1 MANPG
6 PNIVAES
13 GIRAQSVVGFSI
25 TGTSITAGLSAEY
38 TVTINGLAVGDI
50 VCAQGSTGNAT
61 IMLGAYVSAA
71 NTLKVR
77 VLNPTAGALTP
88 GNTGYSVLVVR
99 PYPSAANTVDFLVTS
114 AANSGAIPLSA

>member
-25 TGTSITAGLSAEY
+25 TGTSISAGLSAEY
-38 TVTINGLAVGDI
+38 TVTVNGLAVGD
-50 VCAQGSTGNAT
+50 VVYASGATGNAT

-77 VLNPTAGALTP
+77 VLNPTAGSLTP

-99 PYPSAANTVDFLVTS
+99 PYPAASSTVDFLVTS

>member
-25 TGTSITAGLSAEY
+25 TGTSIGTNLSAEY
-38 TVTINGLAVGDI
+38 TVTINGLALGDF
-50 VCAQGSTGNAT
+50 VSAQGSTGNAT
-61 IMLGAYVSAA
+61 IMTGAYVSAA

-77 VLNPTAGALTP
+77 VFNPTAGSLTP
-88 GNTGYSVLVVR
+88 GNTGYAVLVVR
-99 PYPSAANTVDFLVTS
+99 PYPSAANTTDFLVNS
-114 AANSGAIPLSA
+114 PANSGAIPLSA

>member
-13 GIRAQSVVGFSI
+13 GIRAQSVIGFSI
-25 TGTSITAGLSAEY
+25 TGTSISSNLSAEY
-38 TVTINGLAVGDI
+38 TVTINGLDVNDFVFAE
-50 VCAQGSTGNAT
+50 GSTGNAT

-88 GNTGYSVLVVR
+88 GNTGYTLLVVR
-99 PYPSAANTVDFLVTS
+99 AYPLPSSTVDFLVNS
-114 AANSGAIPLSA
+114 PANSGAIPVSA

>member
-6 PNIVAES
+6 PNIVSES

-38 TVTINGLAVGDI
+38 TVTINGLAVGDF
-50 VCAQGSTGNAT
+50 VSAQGATGNAT
-61 IMLGAYVSAA
+61 IMMGAYVSAA

-77 VLNPTAGALTP
+77 VFNPTAGALTP

-99 PYPSAANTVDFLVTS
+99 PYPSAANTTDFLINS

>member
-6 PNIVAES
+6 PNIVSES

-25 TGTSITAGLSAEY
+25 TGTSINANLSAEY
-38 TVTINGLAVGDI
+38 TVTINGLAVGDF
-50 VCAQGSTGNAT
+50 VSAQGSTGNAT

-77 VLNPTAGALTP
+77 VFNPTAGALTP
-88 GNTGYSVLVVR
+88 GNTGYAVLVIR
-99 PYPSAANTVDFLVTS
+99 PYPSAANTTDFLINS

>member
-38 TVTINGLAVGDI
+38 TVTINGLAVGDF
-50 VCAQGSTGNAT
+50 VSAQGSTGNAT

-77 VLNPTAGALTP
+77 VFNPTAGALTP
-88 GNTGYSVLVVR
+88 GNTGYAVLVVR
-99 PYPSAANTVDFLVTS
+99 PYPSAANTTDFLVNS
-114 AANSGAIPLSA
+114 PANSGAIPLSA

>member
-25 TGTSITAGLSAEY
+25 TGTSISANTATEY
-38 TVTINGLAVGDI
+38 TVTINGLDVNDF
-50 VCAQGSTGNAT
+50 VLAQGATGNAT
-61 IMLGAYVSAA
+61 IMMGAYVSAA

-77 VLNPTAGALTP
+77 VFNPTAGALTP
-88 GNTGYSVLVVR
+88 GNSGYDVLVIR
-99 PYPSAANTVDFLVTS
+99 AFPLPSNTTDFLVNS
-114 AANSGAIPLSA
+114 PANSGAIPLSA

>member
-13 GIRAQSVVGFSI
+13 GIRAQSVIGFSI
-25 TGTSITAGLSAEY
+25 TGTSIGANLSAEY
-38 TVTINGLAVGDI
+38 TVTINGLDVNDFVFAEGP
-50 VCAQGSTGNAT
+50 TGNAT

-99 PYPSAANTVDFLVTS
+99 PYPAASSTSDFLVNS
-114 AANSGAIPLSA
+114 PANSGAIPLSA

>member
-6 PNIVAES
+6 PNIVSES

-25 TGTSITAGLSAEY
+25 TGTSIGANLSAEY
-38 TVTINGLAVGDI
+38 TVTVNGLAVGDV

-99 PYPSAANTVDFLVTS
+99 PYPAASSTVDFLVTS

>member
-6 PNIVAES
+6 PNIVDES
-13 GIRAQSVVGFSI
+13 AIRAQSVVGFSI
-25 TGTSITAGLSAEY
+25 TGTSISANLSAEY
-38 TVTINGLAVGDI
+38 TVTVNGLAVGDV

-99 PYPSAANTVDFLVTS
+99 PYPAASSTVDFLVTS

>member
-25 TGTSITAGLSAEY
+25 TGTSIGTNLSAEY
-38 TVTINGLAVGDI
+38 TVTINGLALGDF
-50 VCAQGSTGNAT
+50 VSAQGSTGNAT
-61 IMLGAYVSAA
+61 IMTGAYVSAA

-77 VLNPTAGALTP
+77 VFNPTAGSLTP
-88 GNTGYSVLVVR
+88 GNTGYAVLVVR
-99 PYPSAANTVDFLVTS
+99 PYPAASSTTDFLVNS
-114 AANSGAIPLSA
+114 PANSGAIPLSA

>member
-6 PNIVAES
+6 PNIVAAS

-25 TGTSITAGLSAEY
+25 TGTSISANLSAEY
-38 TVTINGLAVGDI
+38 TVTINGLDVHDFVFAEGP
-50 VCAQGSTGNAT
+50 TGNAT

-88 GNTGYSVLVVR
+88 GNTGYTLLVVR
-99 PYPSAANTVDFLVTS
+99 AYPLPSSTVDFLVNS
-114 AANSGAIPLSA
+114 PANSGAIPLSA